1 MINLVNFLIL
11 IEKFPKFSKS
21 IIDEGKTPIYVYN
34 LCSIIRESFCLSY
47 SIRKSNNLY
56 LYFESIQLL
65 MKYDGKK
72 LRFLGSDERSQALLL
87 KRALE
92 KINGSEKVKTQEWE
106 KSTPGIFVKRLP
118 ISGSILENIDNI
130 LHNKIVF
137 ITEFE
142 NKNLY
147 PDVINLD
154 DLDGLSEYC
163 YIFPYSQ
170 NLQISLRFLQLIK
183 ENYNLKYINLSN
195 IKGIENKILYIN
207 FRIDQSKDINKEIEK

>member
-21 IIDEGKTPIYVYN
+21 DVDVGKTPIYVYN

-47 SIRKSNNLY
+47 SIRKNNNLY
-56 LYFESIQLL
+56 LYFESLQLL
-65 MKYDGKK
+65 MKYKGKK
-72 LRFLGSDERSQALLL
+72 LRFLGSDERSQAILLN
-87 KRALE
+87 KALE
-92 KINGSEKVKTQEWE
+92 KINGDEKVKTQEWE
-106 KSTPGIFVKRLP
+106 KSTPGIFVKRLSN
-118 ISGSILENIDNI
+118 SGSILENINNI

-137 ITEFE
+137 IAEFE
-142 NKNLY
+142 NKDLY

-154 DLDGLSEYC
+154 DLDDMSVYC
-163 YIFPYSQ
+163 YILPYSQ
-170 NLQISLRFLQLIK
+170 NSQSSLRFLQVIK

>member
-1 MINLVNFLIL
+1 MVNFLIL

-21 IIDEGKTPIYVYN
+21 DIDVGKTPIYVYN

-47 SIRKSNNLY
+47 SIRKNNNLY
-56 LYFESIQLL
+56 LYFESLQLL
-65 MKYDGKK
+65 IKYEGKK
-72 LRFLGSDERSQALLL
+72 LRFLGSDERSQAILLN
-87 KRALE
+87 KALE
-92 KINGSEKVKTQEWE
+92 KINGDEKVKTQEWE
-106 KSTPGIFVKRLP
+106 KSTPGIFIKRLP
-118 ISGSILENIDNI
+118 NSRSIFENINNI

-137 ITEFE
+137 IAEFE
-142 NKNLY
+142 NMDLY

-154 DLDGLSEYC
+154 DLDDMSEYC

-170 NLQISLRFLQLIK
+170 NSQSSLRFLQVIK

>member
-1 MINLVNFLIL
+1 MVNFLIL

-21 IIDEGKTPIYVYN
+21 DIDVGKTPIYVYN

-47 SIRKSNNLY
+47 SIRKNNNLY
-56 LYFESIQLL
+56 LYFESLQLL
-65 MKYDGKK
+65 IKYEGKK

-92 KINGSEKVKTQEWE
+92 KINGDEKVKTQEWE
-106 KSTPGIFVKRLP
+106 KSTPGIFIKRLP
-118 ISGSILENIDNI
+118 NSRSIFENINNI

-137 ITEFE
+137 IAEFG
-142 NKNLY
+142 NMDLY

-154 DLDGLSEYC
+154 DLDDMAEYC

-170 NLQISLRFLQLIK
+170 NSQISLRFLQVIK

-195 IKGIENKILYIN
+195 IKGIENKILFIN
-207 FRIDQSKDINKEIEK
+207 FRTDQSKDINKEIEK

>member
-1 MINLVNFLIL
+1 MVNFLIL

>member
-21 IIDEGKTPIYVYN
+21 DIDVGKTPIYVYN

-47 SIRKSNNLY
+47 SIRKNNNLY
-56 LYFESIQLL
+56 LYFESLQLL
-65 MKYDGKK
+65 IKYEGKK
-72 LRFLGSDERSQALLL
+72 LRFLGSDERSQAILLN
-87 KRALE
+87 KALE
-92 KINGSEKVKTQEWE
+92 KINGDEKVKTQEWE
-106 KSTPGIFVKRLP
+106 NSTPGIFVKRLP
-118 ISGSILENIDNI
+118 NSGSILENLNNI

-137 ITEFE
+137 IAEFE
-142 NKNLY
+142 NKDLY
-147 PDVINLD
+147 PNVINLN
-154 DLDGLSEYC
+154 DLDDMSEFC
-163 YIFPYSQ
+163 YILPYSRNSQ
-170 NLQISLRFLQLIK
+170 SSLRFLQVIK